1 MMKLKS
7 LMFVAGNSERHLKK
21 AGGVDAD
28 ALIIDL
34 EDAVAP
40 EDKEEAR
47 RCAAKFLETG
57 SKPAYLR
64 VNAIETPY
72 FLDDLSLVWNL
83 EPSCLKG
90 IMLPKTNDE
99 HDLILV
105 DRLLDS
111 KGIGKDFEMIPLLET
126 AAGIQNVS
134 RIAAASD
141 RVKRLAF
148 GSIDFALDIGAGQS
162 ESGTELL
169 YARSSIVIASRAAGL
184 EPPVDTVYP
193 DFKNP
198 EGLREETVRAKTL
211 GFGSKLAI
219 HPEQVT
225 VINETFRPS
234 HETVE
239 EARRILEYVGKNGSS
254 VFKLDGKMIDEP
266 IIKQARLIIN
276 AVN

>member
-1 MMKLKS
+1 MKLKS
-7 LMFVAGNSERHLKK
+7 LMFVAGNSEKHLKK

-34 EDAVAP
+34 EDAVAS

-47 RCAAKFLETG
+47 RCASEFLEAGT
-57 SKPAYLR
+57 KPAYLR

-72 FLDDLSLVWNL
+72 FLEDLSLIWNQ
-83 EPSCLKG
+83 ESCLKG

-111 KGIGKDFEMIPLLET
+111 KGIGKDFEVIPLLET

-134 RIAAASD
+134 RIASATA
-141 RVKRLAF
+141 RVERLAF

-169 YARSSIVIASRAAGL
+169 YARSAIVIASRAAGL
-184 EPPVDTVYP
+184 EPPIDTVYP
-193 DFKNP
+193 DFKDP
-198 EGLREETVRAKTL
+198 EGLREETARAKTL
-211 GFGSKLAI
+211 GFGGKLAI
-219 HPEQVT
+219 HPAQVT

-234 HETVE
+234 HEAVK
-239 EARRILEYVGKNGSS
+239 EAKRILEYVEKNGSS

-266 IIKQARLIIN
+266 IIKQARKTVDAAN
-276 AVN
+276 